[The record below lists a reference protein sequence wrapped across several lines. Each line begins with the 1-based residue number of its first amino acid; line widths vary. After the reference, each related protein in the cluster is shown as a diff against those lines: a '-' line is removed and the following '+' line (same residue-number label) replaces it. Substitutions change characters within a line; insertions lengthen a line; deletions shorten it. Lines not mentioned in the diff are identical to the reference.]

1 MKCVHVHEFVPH
13 GTPRSKKKVLSVF
26 GSHEKRML
34 FGNFGKGQEATR
46 CPLKDAIKLAFR
58 FPPLTAFYRL
68 KINYFVQNPATN

>member
-13 GTPRSKKKVLSVF
+13 GAPRSKKRFCLFLVLMK
-26 GSHEKRML
+26 KRML
-34 FGNFGKGQEATR
+34 FRNFGKGQEATR
-46 CPLKDAIKLAFR
+46 YPLKDAIELAFR